1 METIYNDSEKINH
14 KPKAWAIS
22 ISIYIALLAALYF
35 IKIVYEPIVELE
47 ALGVDLNYGVDLIGS
62 GDIQTLNKA
71 NASKNNYDVKPAEKE
86 TEKKVSPVKPQAVE
100 KIKTEATKVI
110 SKQPPVITSDEDT
123 KVVVKKTTENAKP
136 SVKPVESVPTKSKS
150 SAPETPKAEPKRNV
164 DEGSIFKKSSGNP
177 SNSNGTVG
185 TKNGVGGNNNGD
197 GKAGEVGDKGDPKG
211 TLDGK
216 SIYGKPGTGGGKSG
230 AMVSISGWKNK
241 GPLNIPKDNSSETGK
256 IKFKVIVD
264 DFGDIVKIDVVETS
278 VSPSVTN
285 YYKNQITQKLK
296 SNLVPEGTPPPR
308 ASGTITINIT
318 RGA

>member
-1 METIYNDSEKINH
+1 M
-14 KPKAWAIS
+14 
-22 ISIYIALLAALYF
+22 
-35 IKIVYEPIVELE
+35 
-47 ALGVDLNYGVDLIGS
+47 DLNYGVDLIGS
-62 GDIQTLNKA
+62 VDIQTLIKV

-136 SVKPVESVPTKSKS
+136 TVKPVESLPTKSKS

-177 SNSNGTVG
+177 SNSNGAVG

-216 SIYGKPGTGGGKSG
+216 SIYGKPGTGGGNSG